1 MRLFQR
7 KYGWVLEQDL
17 NRNFLINLTSFCSFV
32 LCVGVCFFFSF
43 LSGLFDWIMLVFFI
57 YTVSS
62 NWFLVLLL
70 YLFFVMLCKSKI
82 KLNF

>member
-32 LCVGVCFFFSF
+32 LCVGVCFFFFSF
-43 LSGLFDWIMLVFFI
+43 LSGLFD
-57 YTVSS
+57 
-62 NWFLVLLL
+62 
-70 YLFFVMLCKSKI
+70 
-82 KLNF
+82 

>member
-32 LCVGVCFFFSF
+32 LCVCVCFFFFSF
-43 LSGLFDWIMLVFFI
+43 LSGLFD
-57 YTVSS
+57 
-62 NWFLVLLL
+62 
-70 YLFFVMLCKSKI
+70 
-82 KLNF
+82 